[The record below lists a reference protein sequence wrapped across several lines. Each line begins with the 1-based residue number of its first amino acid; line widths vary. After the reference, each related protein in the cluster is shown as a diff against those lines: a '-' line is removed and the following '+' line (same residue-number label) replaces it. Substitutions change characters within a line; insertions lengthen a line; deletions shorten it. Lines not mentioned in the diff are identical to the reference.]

1 MKHQIPE
8 LPTPSEDT
16 NKSVTTWAL
25 PEGAIH
31 RFGDGRINEVAFS
44 ADGAAVVLATMI
56 GVWWYDLSTE
66 SPIALWETERGVVFT
81 LAFSGRGDRLA
92 VGNYDGIVKVLD
104 VPSGVCLTEIKRPL
118 PTPLS
123 FGLTGISRLVYSAD
137 GEYLAASTARYNIV
151 HLWHAETGE
160 QLSVFSMNEGEGSQ
174 KRGPLIFSKDCRLLT
189 CAVSENARTPLD
201 FIRVWDVSSGE
212 SVACLRGHTAD
223 VYALSFSPCGAL
235 LASGDT
241 SGTLREWEIAT
252 GKEVRV
258 CAEYA
263 EKYQVIPSYTASGAL
278 RAAGVYPSYI
288 TVWDVD
294 CHEKLET
301 FQHRAGIGAMCF
313 ENGSHLAVAS
323 RDFKVCRLGA
333 PSVISTLPT
342 QSSCTPLYL
351 TFSPDSQTL
360 ACSGTDTGASWNV
373 ATQAHQRIHR
383 AQTRMGCVS
392 FNAAGRLRALGT
404 HKDGSVSVWDVETKQ
419 TLATLKGPGK
429 VLNNVRWFAA
439 PTSDL
444 WASGVVD
451 GQVHIYDRHGKQ
463 VVCRGHTDAVRWLTF
478 SPDETRLASAS
489 RDKTARLW
497 DVASGEEI
505 AQFSLT
511 WVLDDA
517 LYKYDAL
524 GDSRYKYDPLNG
536 DSHSRELQR
545 VRQFIAKGVSAFI
558 ETVAFSPCGNILAGG
573 LLRQIR
579 FWDVRTSDVV
589 MSILLPIGCHQPYAL
604 AFSPCG
610 AYLASGS
617 WWHGTDKVSIRLWD
631 VATGEN
637 IATLWGHPTDVQ
649 DLAFSPDGRLL
660 ASGSYDGTILL
671 WDMMPYLRDETS

>member
-1 MKHQIPE
+1 MKYQKSQ
-8 LPTPSEDT
+8 LPPPSEDT
-16 NKSVTTWAL
+16 NKSVSTWAL

-31 RFGDGRINEVAFS
+31 RFGDGHINEVAFS
-44 ADGAAVVLATMI
+44 ADGAAVVLATTI

-66 SPIALWETERGVVFT
+66 SPIALWETERGLVRT

-92 VGNYDGIVKVLD
+92 VGNYDSIVKVLD
-104 VPSGVCLTEIKRPL
+104 VPSGVCLTEIE
-118 PTPLS
+118 
-123 FGLTGISRLVYSAD
+123 GIGGISRLVYSAD
-137 GEYLAASTARYNIV
+137 GEYLAASRARYNIV

-160 QLSVFSMNEGEGSQ
+160 QLSVFSMNPEIEGKGSD
-174 KRGPLIFSKDCRLLT
+174 KRGPLIFSKDCRLLA
-189 CAVSENARTPLD
+189 CAVFENARLSPD

-235 LASGDT
+235 LASGDA

-252 GKEVRV
+252 GKAVRV
-258 CAEYA
+258 CSEYA

-301 FQHRAGIGAMCF
+301 FEHRAAIAAMCF

-333 PSVISTLPT
+333 PSVISTIPR
-342 QSSCTPLYL
+342 QPSYVGYL

-360 ACSGTDTGASWNV
+360 ACSDASWNV
-373 ATQAHQRIHR
+373 ATQAPQRIHR
-383 AQTRMGCVS
+383 AQTSIRCVS
-392 FNAAGRLRALGT
+392 FDAAGRLRALGS

-419 TLATLKGPGK
+419 TLATLKEPGK
-429 VLNNVRWFAA
+429 VRKARWFAA

-444 WASGVVD
+444 WASGAVD

-463 VVCRGHTDAVRWLTF
+463 VVCRGHTDAIRRLTF

-489 RDKTARLW
+489 RDNTARLW

-505 AQFSLT
+505 AQLDLT
-511 WVLDDA
+511 GVLDDA

-545 VRQFIAKGVSAFI
+545 ARQFIARGLSAYI

-573 LLRQIR
+573 LLKQIR

-589 MSILLPIGCHQPYAL
+589 MSILLPRGCDKPYAL

-617 WWHGTDKVSIRLWD
+617 WWFGTDKVSIRFWD
-631 VATGEN
+631 VSTGEN

-649 DLAFSPDGRLL
+649 DLAFSPDGCLL
-660 ASGSYDGTILL
+660 ASWGYDGTILL
-671 WDMMPYLRDETS
+671 WDMKSYLQYETS

>member
-31 RFGDGRINEVAFS
+31 RFGDGHINEVAFS
-44 ADGAAVVLATMI
+44 ADGAAVVLATTI

-66 SPIALWETERGVVFT
+66 SPIALWETERGLVST

-118 PTPLS
+118 PKS
-123 FGLTGISRLVYSAD
+123 RQFGICGISRLVYSAD
-137 GEYLAASTARYNIV
+137 GEYLAASTKLYNLV

-160 QLSVFSMNEGEGSQ
+160 LLYEFSMNPEIERRGSG
-174 KRGPLIFSKDCRLLT
+174 RARPPIFSKDNRLLA
-189 CAVSENARTPLD
+189 CAAPENARTPPD

-241 SGTLREWEIAT
+241 SGILREWEIAT
-252 GKEVRV
+252 GKAVRV
-258 CAEYA
+258 CSEYA

-278 RAAGVYPSYI
+278 RAAGVYPSCI

-294 CHEKLET
+294 RHEKLET
-301 FQHRAGIGAMCF
+301 FQHRAGIATMCF

-323 RDFKVCRLGA
+323 GDFKVCRLGA
-333 PSVISTLPT
+333 LSVISTLPT
-342 QSSCTPLYL
+342 QSFCPPNYL

-360 ACSGTDTGASWNV
+360 ACSEASWNV
-373 ATQAHQRIHR
+373 ATQAPQRIHR
-383 AQTRMGCVS
+383 AQTRIRCVS
-392 FNAAGRLRALGT
+392 FDAAGRLRALGS

-429 VLNNVRWFAA
+429 VLKARWVAA
-439 PTSDL
+439 PSSDL
-444 WASGVVD
+444 WASGAVD
-451 GQVHIYDRHGKQ
+451 GQVYIYDHHGKQ
-463 VVCRGHTDAVRWLTF
+463 VVCRGHTDVIRWLTF

-505 AQFSLT
+505 AQLSLT
-511 WVLDDA
+511 WGLDDA

-524 GDSRYKYDPLNG
+524 ADSRYKYYPLKA
-536 DSHSRELQR
+536 DSHSCELQR
-545 VRQFIAKGVSAFI
+545 VRQSIAKGLPAFI
-558 ETVAFSPCGNILAGG
+558 ETVAFSPSDNILAGG

-579 FWDVRTSDVV
+579 FWDVRSSDVV
-589 MSILLPIGCHQPYAL
+589 MSILLPRGCCKPYVL

-617 WWHGTDKVSIRLWD
+617 WWYGTDKVSIRLWD
-631 VATGEN
+631 VSTGEN

-649 DLAFSPDGRLL
+649 DLAFSPDGCLL

-671 WDMMPYLRDETS
+671 WDMKPYLQYETS

>member
-1 MKHQIPE
+1 MKHQGLE
-8 LPTPSEDT
+8 LPSPSEDI

-31 RFGDGRINEVAFS
+31 RFGQGNIKEVAFT
-44 ADGAAVVLATMI
+44 ADGAAVVFATMI

-66 SPIALWETERGVVFT
+66 SPIALWEAERGVVFT

-92 VGNYDGIVKVLD
+92 AGNWDSIVRVLD
-104 VPSGVCLTEIKRPL
+104 VPSGVCLTEIEPPQDGRQL
-118 PTPLS
+118 
-123 FGLTGISRLVYSAD
+123 GISRLAFSAD
-137 GEYLAASTARYNIV
+137 GAYLAGLSKRNNLV
-151 HLWHAETGE
+151 CLWHAETGE
-160 QLSVFSMNEGEGSQ
+160 LLSEFSITHEIIPRTGNHP
-174 KRGPLIFSKDCRLLT
+174 RPLIFSKDSRLLACVAPET
-189 CAVSENARTPLD
+189 EDPVPE
-201 FIRVWDVSSGE
+201 FISVWDVSSGE
-212 SVACLRGHTAD
+212 SVACLRGHTAH

-263 EKYQVIPSYTASGAL
+263 EKYQVIPSYTASGVL

-294 CHEKLET
+294 RHEKLET
-301 FQHRAGIGAMCF
+301 FEHRAGIAAMCF

-323 RDFKVCRLGA
+323 RDFKVCRLGV

-342 QSSCTPLYL
+342 QPSCPLLYL

-373 ATQAHQRIHR
+373 ATQAHQRIYR
-383 AQTRMGCVS
+383 AQTRIGCVS
-392 FNAAGRLRALGT
+392 FDAAGRLRALGT
-404 HKDGSVSVWDVETKQ
+404 HKDGSVSVWDVETQQ
-419 TLATLKGPGK
+419 TLATLKEPGK
-429 VLNNVRWFAA
+429 VRKARWFAA
-439 PTSDL
+439 PTSEL
-444 WASGVVD
+444 WASGAVD

-463 VVCRGHTDAVRWLTF
+463 VACRGHTDAVRWLTF

-489 RDKTARLW
+489 RDNTARLW

-505 AQFSLT
+505 TQLDLT
-511 WVLDDA
+511 GVLDDA

-536 DSHSRELQR
+536 DSHSRELQQ
-545 VRQFIAKGVSAFI
+545 VRQFIAKGLPAFI
-558 ETVAFSPCGNILAGG
+558 ETVAFSPCGNRLAGG
-573 LLRQIR
+573 LFRHLR

-589 MSILLPIGCHQPYAL
+589 MSILLPRGCYKPYAL

-617 WWHGTDKVSIRLWD
+617 WWHGTNKVSIRLWD
-631 VATGEN
+631 VSTGEN

>member
-1 MKHQIPE
+1 MKHQKSQ
-8 LPTPSEDT
+8 LPSPSEDT
-16 NKSVTTWAL
+16 NKRVSTWAL

-31 RFGDGRINEVAFS
+31 RYGQGHINEVAFT
-44 ADGAAVVLATMI
+44 ADGAAVVFATSI
-56 GVWWYDLSTE
+56 GVWWYDLSTA
-66 SPIALWETERGVVFT
+66 SPIALWETERGLVST
-81 LAFSGRGDRLA
+81 LSFSGRGDRLA

-118 PTPLS
+118 PRNAP
-123 FGLTGISRLVYSAD
+123 FGVCGISRIVYSAD
-137 GEYLAASTARYNIV
+137 GEYLAASTHLYNLV

-160 QLSVFSMNEGEGSQ
+160 LLYEFSMNPEIERRGSL
-174 KRGPLIFSKDCRLLT
+174 RGRPLNFSKDNRLLA
-189 CAVSENARTPLD
+189 CAAPENARTPPD

-212 SVACLRGHTAD
+212 SVACLRGHTAQ

-235 LASGDT
+235 LALGDA

-252 GKEVRV
+252 GKAVRV
-258 CAEYA
+258 CSEYA

-294 CHEKLET
+294 RHEKLET
-301 FQHRAGIGAMCF
+301 FEHRAGIAAMCF

-333 PSVISTLPT
+333 PSVISTLPR
-342 QSSCTPLYL
+342 QPSYVGYL

-360 ACSGTDTGASWNV
+360 ACSEASWNV
-373 ATQAHQRIHR
+373 ATQAPQRIHR
-383 AQTRMGCVS
+383 AQTRIRCVS
-392 FNAAGRLRALGT
+392 FDAAGRLRALGS

-429 VLNNVRWFAA
+429 ELKARWFAA
-439 PTSDL
+439 PSSDL
-444 WASGVVD
+444 WASGAVD

-463 VVCRGHTDAVRWLTF
+463 VVCRGHTDAIRRLTF

-489 RDKTARLW
+489 RDNTARLW
-497 DVASGEEI
+497 DIASGEEI
-505 AQFSLT
+505 APLSLT

-517 LYKYDAL
+517 FYKYDAL
-524 GDSRYKYDPLNG
+524 GDSRYKYDALG
-536 DSHSRELQR
+536 DSHSRQLQY
-545 VRQFIAKGVSAFI
+545 VRQSIAKGASAAEI
-558 ETVAFSPCGNILAGG
+558 ETVAFSPCGTLLAGG
-573 LLRQIR
+573 LLGQIR
-579 FWDVRTSDVV
+579 FWDVRTFDVV
-589 MSILLPIGCHQPYAL
+589 MSILLPRGCHRPYAL

-617 WWHGTDKVSIRLWD
+617 WWFGTDKVSIRLWD
-631 VATGEN
+631 VSTGEN

-649 DLAFSPDGRLL
+649 DLAFSPDGCLL
-660 ASGSYDGTILL
+660 ASWGYDGTILL
-671 WDMMPYLRDETS
+671 WDMKPYLQYETS